1 MFANESRSGLMV
13 DAVTSLSGSP
23 VETDQWQ
30 LDFVLTGSQKALALP
45 PGLALAAASDRM
57 RERAKTLPARGLYF
71 DLISFLEATSK
82 HQPTNTPAISL
93 LYALQ
98 TQLARIER
106 EGGVEARWRRHE
118 AMRRHVEEW
127 CERRGVTYLPRDGR
141 RSWTVSCLN
150 VPQGRTA
157 KLERALASAQALI
170 VRSETRVTADLLT
183 RGPNLRVIAR
193 AGTGVDN
200 IDVHA
205 ATRRGIAVM
214 NAPGANTVSAAEH
227 AMGLLLAQAR
237 HIPWAA
243 EAMRRGEWDRKRFE
257 GTELRGKTIGIVGLG
272 RIGGHVAQ
280 LARAFGMQVVGHDPY
295 LSPER
300 AAELQLKLLPLEQ
313 LLRQADVVTLHVA
326 HTEQTHHL
334 INAARLKLMKPTAVL
349 VNTARGELVDE
360 AALADAVREKRIG
373 GAAIDVFAVEPL
385 PADAPLRKLERV
397 ILTPHLAASTAEAQ
411 ERVSVEICGAVRD
424 ALLVGDL
431 SFAINVPG
439 ISGELLRRLGP
450 MLDLARRLGRLAL
463 ALVDGPVSS
472 VEVDYGGK
480 DDAAPRPVLMAAVE
494 GLLSAMSVEPVSL
507 VNALLIAEERGIR
520 HARRTGTPEPGF
532 ETTVGVTL
540 EAARGRARVAGA
552 VLGNGHGRVI
562 RIDDYHVDVAPE
574 GWMLVIRNRDV
585 PGVIGR
591 VGTLLGGAGIN
602 IGSYHQARVP
612 FPGHDALA
620 AITVD
625 QPLTNGVLDELAR
638 VPDIQL
644 VRLANFG
651 D

>member
-1 MFANESRSGLMV
+1 MTYRVAVADKVAEAGLKLL
-13 DAVTSLSGSP
+13 AQTPEIEVTNCAGKP
-23 VETDQWQ
+23 
-30 LDFVLTGSQKALALP
+30 
-45 PGLALAAASDRM
+45 
-57 RERAKTLPARGLYF
+57 RE
-71 DLISFLEATSK
+71 E
-82 HQPTNTPAISL
+82 
-93 LYALQ
+93 
-98 TQLARIER
+98 
-106 EGGVEARWRRHE
+106 
-118 AMRRHVEEW
+118 
-127 CERRGVTYLPRDGR
+127 
-141 RSWTVSCLN
+141 
-150 VPQGRTA
+150 
-157 KLERALASAQALI
+157 LERALAGAHALI

-280 LARAFGMQVVGHDPY
+280 LARAFGMHVVGHDPY

-300 AAELQLKLLPLEQ
+300 AAELQIKLLPLDQ
-313 LLRQADVVTLHVA
+313 LLGQADVVTLHVA

-334 INAARLKLMKPTAVL
+334 INAERLKLMKPTAVL

-360 AALADAVREKRIG
+360 AALAEAVREKRIG

-439 ISGELLRRLGP
+439 ISGDLLRRLGP
-450 MLDLARRLGRLAL
+450 LLDLTRRLGRLAM
-463 ALVDGPVSS
+463 ALVDGPVKA

-494 GLLSAMSVEPVSL
+494 GLLSGMSVEPVSL

-520 HARRTGTPEPGF
+520 HARRTGAPEPGF

-540 EAARGRARVAGA
+540 EAARGQARVAGT
-552 VLGNGHGRVI
+552 VMGNEHGRVI

-602 IGSYHQARVP
+602 IGSYHQARVA

-620 AITVD
+620 AISVD
-625 QPLTNGVLDELAR
+625 QPLTNGVLDALAR
-638 VPDIQL
+638 VSDIAL
-644 VRLANFG
+644 VRLVNFG

>member
-1 MFANESRSGLMV
+1 
-13 DAVTSLSGSP
+13 
-23 VETDQWQ
+23 
-30 LDFVLTGSQKALALP
+30 
-45 PGLALAAASDRM
+45 
-57 RERAKTLPARGLYF
+57 
-71 DLISFLEATSK
+71 
-82 HQPTNTPAISL
+82 
-93 LYALQ
+93 
-98 TQLARIER
+98 
-106 EGGVEARWRRHE
+106 
-118 AMRRHVEEW
+118 
-127 CERRGVTYLPRDGR
+127 VTYRVAVADKVAEAGLKLLAETPEIEVANCAGKPREE
-141 RSWTVSCLN
+141 
-150 VPQGRTA
+150 
-157 KLERALASAQALI
+157 LERALAGAHALI

-272 RIGGHVAQ
+272 RIGGHVAG
-280 LARAFGMQVVGHDPY
+280 LARAFGMHVVGHDPY

-300 AAELQLKLLPLEQ
+300 AAELQLKLLPLDQ
-313 LLRQADVVTLHVA
+313 LLSQADVVTLHVA

-334 INAARLKLMKPTAVL
+334 INTERLKLMKPTAVL

-360 AALADAVREKRIG
+360 VALADAVREKRIG

-439 ISGELLRRLGP
+439 ISGDLLRRLGP
-450 MLDLARRLGRLAL
+450 LLDLARRLGRLAL
-463 ALVDGPVSS
+463 ALVDGPVTA

-494 GLLSAMSVEPVSL
+494 GLLSGMSVEPVSL

-540 EAARGRARVAGA
+540 EAARGRARVAGT
-552 VLGNGHGRVI
+552 VLGNEHGRVI

-602 IGSYHQARVP
+602 IGSYHQARVA

-625 QPLTNGVLDELAR
+625 QPLTNGVLDALAN
-638 VPDIQL
+638 VSDIAL
-644 VRLANFG
+644 VRLVNFG

>member
-1 MFANESRSGLMV
+1 MSARV
-13 DAVTSLSGSP
+13 VIADR
-23 VETDQWQ
+23 
-30 LDFVLTGSQKALALP
+30 LAEA
-45 PGLALAAASDRM
+45 GLALLGAV
-57 RERAKTLPARGLYF
+57 PG
-71 DLISFLEATSK
+71 
-82 HQPTNTPAISL
+82 
-93 LYALQ
+93 
-98 TQLARIER
+98 IE
-106 EGGVEARWRRHE
+106 
-118 AMRRHVEEW
+118 
-127 CERRGVTYLPRDGR
+127 GVTCAGTPR
-141 RSWTVSCLN
+141 
-150 VPQGRTA
+150 A
-157 KLERALASAQALI
+157 ELERALASAQALI

-183 RGPNLRVIAR
+183 RGPKLRVIAR

-272 RIGGHVAQ
+272 RIGGHVAG
-280 LARAFGMQVVGHDPY
+280 LARAFGMQVVGHEPF
-295 LSPER
+295 LSPDR
-300 AAELQLKLLPLEQ
+300 AAELQVKLLPLDD

-326 HTEQTHHL
+326 HTSETHHL
-334 INAARLKLMKPTAVL
+334 INAQRLQRMKPSAVL

-360 AALADAVREKRIG
+360 AALAEAIRERRIG

-385 PADAPLRKLERV
+385 AADSPLRQLERV

-424 ALLVGDL
+424 ALVTGDL

-439 ISGELLRRLGP
+439 ISGDLLRRLGIL
-450 MLDLARRLGRLAL
+450 LDLARRLGRLAL
-463 ALVDGPVSS
+463 ALVDGPVTA
-472 VEVDYGGK
+472 VEVDYGGR
-480 DDAAPRPVLMAAVE
+480 DEAAPRPVLMAALE
-494 GLLSAMSVEPVSL
+494 GLLSAMNVEPVSL
-507 VNALLIAEERGIR
+507 VNALLIAEERGVR

-540 EAARGRARVAGA
+540 ESARGRARVVGA

-562 RIDDYHVDVAPE
+562 RIDDYHVDVVPE

-591 VGTLLGGAGIN
+591 VGTVLGGAGIN
-602 IGSYHQARVP
+602 IGSYHQARVS

-625 QPLTNGVLDELAR
+625 HPLTNGVLDELTR

-644 VRLANFG
+644 VRLVHFG